1 MSGKSV
7 NRTHPDY
14 TIYIEKC
21 RALQNKYKTLFVIE
35 EERRKAEVPNWRT
48 CLDALE
54 TVEKRRLE
62 VQHNAELRE
71 LQQEYSYL
79 FTEEE
84 S

>member
-1 MSGKSV
+1 MGGKRV

-14 TIYIEKC
+14 PVYIEKC
-21 RALQNKYKTLFVIE
+21 RALQRKYQPLIEAE
-35 EERRKAEVPNWRT
+35 EERQRAAVPNWKT

-54 TVEKRRLE
+54 TVERHRLM

-71 LQQEYSYL
+71 LQQEYAYL

-84 S
+84 P

>member
-21 RALQNKYKTLFVIE
+21 RALHRKYQPLIE
-35 EERRKAEVPNWRT
+35 AEEARQKAAVPNWRT

-54 TVEKRRLE
+54 TIERRRLE
-62 VQHNAELRE
+62 VQHNTELKK
-71 LQQEYSYL
+71 LQQEYAYL
-79 FTEEE
+79 FTEGEP
-84 S
+84 